1 MTKRLTQAERT
12 EASDSAMLKAA
23 ISIIAKEGHYNMTLI
38 KVGKAAGFTGG
49 LVSYRFGSKSG
60 LLQAVAERIIEL
72 WENRILNNKKFIESS
87 GIEQLK
93 LISETYLNDI
103 KKRSDLI
110 VALQRLMNA
119 SYGSCPDLLPYFQE
133 YDQTVRARISKLVT
147 DSGQAPAGFNADAF
161 SITFMALLR
170 GVSQQYFISPKSV
183 DLKQTKLMIWH
194 ICDAVIK
201 N

>member
-60 LLQAVAERIIEL
+60 LLQAVAERILEL
-72 WENRILNNKKFIESS
+72 WNNRTLNNKKLMESD
-87 GIEQLK
+87 GTELLK
-93 LISETYLNDI
+93 LIAEAYLNDV
-103 KKRSDLI
+103 KNRSDLI
-110 VALQRLMNA
+110 VAQHRLMNA

-133 YDQTVRARISKLVT
+133 FDKNVRARISKIIT
-147 DSGQAPAGFNADAF
+147 DSGQAPAGFNTDVFA
-161 SITFMALLR
+161 ITFMALLR
-170 GVSQQYFISPKSV
+170 GVSQQYFINPKSV
-183 DLKQTKLMIWH
+183 DLKQTKLMIWD